1 MLAKL
6 AFLNEVFVLKKIG
19 TKNIKN
25 KQNKKNEGTSLYQ
38 NL

>member
-25 KQNKKNEGTSLYQ
+25 KHRTNKK
-38 NL
+38 